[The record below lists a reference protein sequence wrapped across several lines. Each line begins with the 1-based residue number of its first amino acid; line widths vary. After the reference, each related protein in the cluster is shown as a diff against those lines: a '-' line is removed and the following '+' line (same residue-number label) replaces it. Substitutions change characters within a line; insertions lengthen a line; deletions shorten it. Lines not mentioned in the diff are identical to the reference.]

1 MSEENVNLAGQF
13 YEAWNRG
20 DVDWI
25 GERITDEFELRPI
38 SAFLDLEAVYR
49 GRNGWERFA
58 QTWLQAWE
66 AAPVELER
74 MEDLGDRVLVLL
86 TFNATGRK
94 SGVTTP
100 LKVGHLM
107 TFRDRQLVSLLVM
120 EDWDEAL
127 EAAGLKE

>member
-1 MSEENVNLAGQF
+1 MSQENVNLAVQF

-25 GERITDEFELRPI
+25 GEQITDEFELRPI

-66 AAPVELER
+66 AAPVELEQ

-94 SGVTTP
+94 SGVT
-100 LKVGHLM
+100 
-107 TFRDRQLVSLLVM
+107 
-120 EDWDEAL
+120 AL
-127 EAAGLKE
+127 ESRPSDRRFEISSSFRSS